1 MLEGLFLLND
11 FVLISVT
18 IKDKPRK
25 LALNSIGKILI
36 SKLRST
42 VKKLVMVNCNSSLSH
57 ESTDADLED
66 GKQTR
71 RYAFLLPL
79 SLVF

>member
-18 IKDKPRK
+18 IRDKPRK

-66 GKQTR
+66 GKQAR
-71 RYAFLLPL
+71 RYALLL
-79 SLVF
+79 RVSLVF